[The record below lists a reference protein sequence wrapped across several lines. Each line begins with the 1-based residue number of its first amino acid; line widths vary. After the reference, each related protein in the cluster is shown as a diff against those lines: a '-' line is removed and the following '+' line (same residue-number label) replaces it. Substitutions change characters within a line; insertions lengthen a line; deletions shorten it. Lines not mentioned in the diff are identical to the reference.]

1 MTPLP
6 YRQAATSGERTR
18 PCQKEPFWLQTDR
31 YHEDQVYI
39 LPKMIN
45 ARKKIK
51 WVTVNLLLIK
61 CLGSLH

>member
-6 YRQAATSGERTR
+6 YRQAATSSERIR

-31 YHEDQVYI
+31 YREDQVYI

-45 ARKKIK
+45 AKKK
-51 WVTVNLLLIK
+51 KNQM
-61 CLGSLH
+61 GNS